1 VPAGI
6 WFRVNEAASLVNSRD
21 EQISQIRAAIAAQ
34 EAMRATLGDA
44 TVELSLKPL
53 RNLLDSLLAE
63 EAAQTGESSRE
74 ELLAQLQSYIPKQLA
89 NKIRTSGHVEGER
102 RPVTVVFADVSGFTA
117 LSEKLDPEDVATLMN
132 DCLKELAD
140 AVYQYEGMV
149 DKFIGDCIMAVF
161 GAPVA
166 LEDDA
171 ERALRA
177 ALSMRERLERFNQH
191 WTDKLEE
198 PLALHIG
205 INSGTVIA
213 GNVGTDLRMSYTV
226 MGDTVNVASRL
237 EGAAKRG
244 QIFVSQSTY
253 RLAAGAFRF
262 GALEPLTVKGKR
274 DPLTVYE
281 LIDAKVQPDKIRGF
295 ESLAS
300 AFVGR
305 EWESKALRK
314 ALAAAK
320 AGRSAIAFI
329 YGEAGVGKSRLLS
342 EVRNSEGEN
351 LTWLEGRC
359 FAATQTLGYAPFLD
373 LLRRHIGIADEQRID
388 EQQEALRVYAA
399 TNFPGETDAYAVL
412 AQLLALPVAE
422 SEAGLLKELKGERF
436 RTRLFLIVEQ
446 LLLSQAS
453 KRPVVVVIED
463 LHWADQSSL
472 ELLIH
477 IFSLVDRGRLAII
490 GISRSRRDPS
500 ELWDKLAP
508 ALENFRER
516 MIEVSLRPLA
526 DDASRHLVDELLGG
540 SSLPDA
546 LIAEILDK
554 SEGNPF
560 FLEEVLRTLIE
571 NGMIERQGEQWVV
584 TSSQKKPE
592 VPDTLQGVL
601 LSRLDRLPE
610 NSRRIVQRAAVIGRV
625 FLYRVLEKIT
635 EAAPGLDSEIA
646 SLEKTDLVREYCRAP
661 EVEYI
666 FKHALTQEV
675 AYQTLL
681 APARKA
687 LHQQVGEA
695 MEILFQDRLQEFAG
709 TLAYHYFSAEAW
721 EKALNYSIRSGDA
734 AFSLCAYAEAR
745 GHYNRALTCLAHL
758 EENPEHLRH
767 KIDVTIKL
775 VGASLQAEA
784 PEKNLA
790 RLLDAEKVAEQ
801 LQDPLQLARVQLWIG
816 RAHYYAGK
824 LKEAIGYFQK
834 VLSSVP
840 TLEDPELAALP
851 GAVIGRVLFMQG
863 KFRESLQLLDRAIPM
878 LESAKSHHEMLFA
891 FMYRGAARTCLG
903 NYAAGMSDLNGAL
916 EIARS
921 SRDQNA
927 EAMAL
932 TGLALVHLEA
942 GEHAEGILSA
952 RKALEVAEKSGD
964 AMFRYSTN
972 SFIAWG
978 TFGSGKA
985 QESLPYWAAAAE
997 AAKPLGGRLL
1007 LGEWFAALAAE
1018 SLVEAGDHSAGL
1030 ARARQALELS
1040 RNTGSVMGEALAE
1053 RAIARALT
1061 LTKETEEALQHIQ
1074 RSLEICGTI
1083 GAKFDV
1089 VRAML
1094 VQAQAL
1100 LAAGRQDEASAVLW
1114 KALTLSRECQL
1125 EREESIAQS
1134 LLAEI
1139 KTG

>member
-1 VPAGI
+1 V
-6 WFRVNEAASLVNSRD
+6 SSRD
-21 EQISQIRAAIAAQ
+21 EQISQLRAAIAAQ
-34 EAMRATLGDA
+34 EAMRSTLGDA

-53 RNLLDSLLAE
+53 RNLLDSLLEE
-63 EAAQTGESSRE
+63 EAARTGESSRDA
-74 ELLAQLQSYIPKQLA
+74 LLAQLQTYIPKQLA
-89 NKIRTSGHVEGER
+89 DKIRASGHVEGER

-117 LSEKLDPEDVATLMN
+117 LSEKLDPEDVASLMN
-132 DCLKELAD
+132 DCLKELVD

-177 ALSMRERLERFNQH
+177 ALSMRERLERFNQR
-191 WTDKLEE
+191 WTEKLQE
-198 PLALHIG
+198 PLGLHIG

-237 EGAAKRG
+237 EGVAKRG

-262 GALEPLTVKGKR
+262 GELEPLTVKGKR
-274 DPLTVYE
+274 EPLTVYQ
-281 LIDAKVQPDKIRGF
+281 LIDARIRPDKIRGLGD
-295 ESLAS
+295 LAS
-300 AFVGR
+300 PFVGR
-305 EWESKALRK
+305 EWERKALRRV
-314 ALAAAK
+314 LAAAK

-329 YGEAGVGKSRLLS
+329 CGEAGVGKSRLLS

-359 FAATQTLGYAPFLD
+359 FAATQTLGFAPFLD

-388 EQQEALRVYAA
+388 EQQEALRIYTA
-399 TNFPGETDAYAVL
+399 THFPGEMDVYAVL

-422 SEAGLLKELKGERF
+422 SEAELLKELKGERF
-436 RTRLFLIVEQ
+436 RTRLFLIIEQ

-463 LHWADQSSL
+463 LHWADQSSVD
-472 ELLIH
+472 LLSH
-477 IFSLVDRGRLAII
+477 VLSLVDRGRLAII
-490 GISRSRRDPS
+490 GISRSRRDPG
-500 ELWDKLAP
+500 ELWEKLAP
-508 ALENFRER
+508 VLETLRDR
-516 MIEVSLRPLA
+516 VIEVQLRPLA
-526 DDASRHLVDELLGG
+526 GETCRHLVDEVLGG
-540 SSLPDA
+540 SRLPDA
-546 LIAEILDK
+546 FVAEILDK

-571 NGMIERQGEQWVV
+571 NGVIERQGEKWAI
-584 TSSQKKPE
+584 TSSQHKPE

-610 NSRRIVQRAAVIGRV
+610 NSRRIVQKAAVIGRV
-625 FLYRVLEKIT
+625 FLYRVLEKVAEIET
-635 EAAPGLDSEIA
+635 GLDAEIA

-661 EVEYI
+661 EIEYV

-687 LHQQVGEA
+687 LHRQVGEA
-695 MEILFQDRLQEFAG
+695 MESLFHDRFQEFAG
-709 TLAYHYFSAEAW
+709 TLAYHYFAAEAW
-721 EKALNYSIRSGDA
+721 EKALGHSIRSGDA
-734 AFSLCAYAEAR
+734 AFALCAYAEAR

-758 EENPEHLRH
+758 EEDPEHLRQ

-775 VGASLQAEA
+775 VGASLQAES

-790 RLLDAEKVAEQ
+790 RLLEAEKVAEQ

-863 KFRESLQLLDRAIPM
+863 KFRESLQLLDRAIPL
-878 LESAKSHHEMLFA
+878 LESAKSRHEMLFA
-891 FMYRGAARTCLG
+891 FMYRGGARTCLG

-927 EAMAL
+927 EAMAH

-942 GEHAEGILSA
+942 GEYDEGINSA

-964 AMFRYSTN
+964 AMFRYSSN

-978 TFGSGKA
+978 TCGLGKA
-985 QESLPYWAAAAE
+985 KESLPYWAAATE

-1007 LGEWFAALAAE
+1007 LGEWFAALEAE
-1018 SLVEAGDHSAGL
+1018 ALVEAGEHSAGL
-1030 ARARQALELS
+1030 TRGRQALELS
-1040 RNTGSVMGEALAE
+1040 RSTGSVMGEALAE

-1061 LTKETEEALQHIQ
+1061 ATQETEEALRHVE
-1074 RSLEICGTI
+1074 RSLEICGAI
-1083 GAKFDV
+1083 GAKFEL
-1089 VRAML
+1089 VRALL
-1094 VQAQAL
+1094 VQAQAF
-1100 LAAGRQDEASAVLW
+1100 LAAGRQEEAAAILW
-1114 KALTLSRECQL
+1114 KALSLSRECQL
-1125 EREESIAQS
+1125 EKEESIAES
-1134 LLAEI
+1134 LLAGI
-1139 KTG
+1139 KSG